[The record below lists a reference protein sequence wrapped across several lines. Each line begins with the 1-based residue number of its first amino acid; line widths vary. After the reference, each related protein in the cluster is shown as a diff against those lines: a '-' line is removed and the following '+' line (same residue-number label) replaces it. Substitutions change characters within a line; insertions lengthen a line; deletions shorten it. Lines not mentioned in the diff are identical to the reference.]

1 MYLHVEAN
9 APDLSLL
16 ELRGYYDKINVET
29 FKDVRT
35 LDINSVLT
43 ADIGYELNNYLPLS
57 VIYRWYWL
65 KNRAIPVFTNQS
77 NGWNRGCRSGII
89 SDKFRSYL

>member
-1 MYLHVEAN
+1 
-9 APDLSLL
+9 
-16 ELRGYYDKINVET
+16 GYYDKINVET

-43 ADIGYELNNYLPLS
+43 ADIGYELNNYLLLS

-65 KNRAIPVFTNQS
+65 EEPGNPGVYKPVERVEPRLS
-77 NGWNRGCRSGII
+77 
-89 SDKFRSYL
+89 FRYNF